1 MQRCFTFFDLCFFC
15 NKLFLFF
22 IYSTH
27 SAGKIRE
34 KIKQQEQEQQEHQ
47 QHRRQQ
53 QQQQELHNQAE
64 ELQELQELQ
73 EPQRETKRRGSPY
86 TPNNGPTPSHVNET
100 NVNQSTM
107 NINTL
112 TAVFKAKNKFKQG
125 LRNTSDSMT
134 VAHLKRHSHKYTRGV
149 SVTGVSTISHS
160 DFEKKKS
167 KRKSIYHDL
176 LKTDTFLCGNIKLST
191 SGSRRSSHKEDH
203 QNFSDATLIPVGGN
217 DDEEANEFETS
228 LMSCIVQEDPNVSWK
243 DVCGLEQAKAQLKEA
258 VVLPMKYPQLFTGKR
273 QPWRGILLYGPPGTG
288 KSYLAKA
295 VATEASST
303 FFSVSSSDL
312 ISKFQGESEKLVRAL
327 FELARKKSPSV
338 VFIDE
343 IDSLCSTRSA
353 NDGDNSKRIK
363 TEFLVQM
370 QGVGKIMD
378 GILILAATNDPG
390 GLDPAMRRRFQK
402 RIYISLPNDGAR
414 IDMFKL
420 HLDGK
425 QVSCVCTT
433 PFVVCCVWCL
443 CVVCF

>member
-1 MQRCFTFFDLCFFC
+1 
-15 NKLFLFF
+15 
-22 IYSTH
+22 
-27 SAGKIRE
+27 
-34 KIKQQEQEQQEHQ
+34 
-47 QHRRQQ
+47 
-53 QQQQELHNQAE
+53 LHNQAE
-64 ELQELQELQ
+64 EVQ
-73 EPQRETKRRGSPY
+73 EPQREKKRRGSPY
-86 TPNNGPTPSHVNET
+86 TPSNGPTPSHVNET
-100 NVNQSTM
+100 NANQSTA

-134 VAHLKRHSHKYTRGV
+134 VAHLKRHSHKYTSDDSVIDV
-149 SVTGVSTISHS
+149 SAISHS

-167 KRKSIYHDL
+167 KRRSVYHDL
-176 LKTDTFLCGNIKLST
+176 LNTETFASGNINLST
-191 SGSRRSSHKEDH
+191 SGSRHSSHRQIHASSDLRPVAENEEDH
-203 QNFSDATLIPVGGN
+203 QNLSDSTLVPVGGN
-217 DDEEANEFETS
+217 DDKEANEFETS

-258 VVLPMKYPQLFTGKR
+258 VVLPMRYPQLFKGKR

-327 FELARKKSPSV
+327 FELARKKTPSV

-370 QGVGKIMD
+370 QGVGKVMD
-378 GILILAATNDPG
+378 GILILAATNDPV

-433 PFVVCCVWCL
+433 PFIVLCVWCGVGVL
-443 CVVCF
+443 FVFDTCFLFPCPCNIV